1 MTAQAGKRYVCQVC
15 GSEMLV
21 TRDNGV
27 ELTCCGQAMQVKGGA
42 AAAGQGAAG
51 GQASNQEA

>member
-27 ELTCCGQAMQVKGGA
+27 DLTCCGQPMQVKGGA
-42 AAAGQGAAG
+42 TAAGQGAPG
-51 GQASNQEA
+51 GQAGN